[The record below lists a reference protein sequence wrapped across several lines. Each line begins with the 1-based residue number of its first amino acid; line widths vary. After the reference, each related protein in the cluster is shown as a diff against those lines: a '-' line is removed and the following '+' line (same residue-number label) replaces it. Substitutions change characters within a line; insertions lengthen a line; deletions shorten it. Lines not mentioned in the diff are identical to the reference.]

1 MTEGNTKEN
10 NNGFMSRRFVVV
22 MLLYLLGL
30 FMGALDTGIVT
41 PARTVIQSDLGVDS
55 STGIWMITI
64 YTLFYAASIPVM
76 GKLADM
82 YGRKYIYIVSIT
94 LFGMGSLFC
103 GLSSMFDSFTMLI
116 IARAVQAIGGGGI
129 MPIATAEFGT
139 SFPPEKRG
147 MALGMVGGVYGI
159 ANVFGA
165 SVGSLI
171 MDIFG
176 TENWSYIFYLNV
188 PITVFIVIG
197 GFICLVNNRQEDSG
211 RLDVL
216 GIMVVVVMIFSLMYG
231 LKKLDFF
238 EFADSIRDRQ
248 VYVFLLIFA
257 LLLPVF
263 ILIEKRASN
272 PVINLSYFTDRN
284 IAIALVVS
292 VISGFTLMGVI
303 FVPQLSENALHMSTG
318 SGGYLV
324 IFLGIFM
331 GCAAPMSGRFVDK
344 YGARIVL
351 LWGFAVTIAG
361 ALFLVFVTCRIP
373 NIATVLAGLGII
385 GLGMGFTVGTPLNYI
400 MLANTEEKD
409 SNSALATM
417 SLIRSIGTAIAP
429 AIMVGFISHAGMMVQ
444 DNIMEVLPQEIKVP
458 ELPYYQELQDE
469 MESIKSDP
477 EMADKLEGM
486 DMDLPDMSTVK
497 VGDMSDSDYEIPDDL
512 LTMLQNSD
520 VTTITADMQ
529 TFAKAMFDEMMPD
542 ILKDIDSG
550 IGEGM
555 DGISEGRREILDA
568 VSGMQ
573 EGYDGI
579 GSGIAGI
586 RTGIASLA
594 EAGKQ
599 MKNAGDMLKSFGG
612 DSFPMGM
619 SCADFIPEEAKASM
633 SPSVVEAMGSIKSR
647 SRLQK
652 QMDALKGMSAALI
665 TSAGTLDKYM
675 ETMESFENGTA
686 PEGQTL
692 KDVMS
697 EEDYSSLA
705 GSVKGRAA
713 AVTTANQLTKLLDD
727 VKQEQS
733 GMESGLAQM
742 NRMDMMIGQLAAGR
756 IPAGMSLLDF
766 MPAKVR
772 NNLPADAKKTM
783 KNIHSTADINKAVR
797 ELNKA
802 EADMR
807 RSIKEMEAERR
818 EMADAMKEMKET
830 ASKLDAMKFK
840 LGKLRDAVPGA
851 FDEAADG
858 YLISIGERDK
868 AIEKIFQRT
877 LNEGFKKIYLMVA
890 VISAFAILLLM
901 GYSTRREKEREEM

>member
-331 GCAAPMSGRFVDK
+331 GCAAPMSGKFVDK

-477 EMADKLEGM
+477 EMADKIEGM

-890 VISAFAILLLM
+890 VISALAILLLM

>member
-555 DGISEGRREILDA
+555 DGISEGRRDILDA

-573 EGYDGI
+573 
-579 GSGIAGI
+579 
-586 RTGIASLA
+586 
-594 EAGKQ
+594 
-599 MKNAGDMLKSFGG
+599 
-612 DSFPMGM
+612 
-619 SCADFIPEEAKASM
+619 
-633 SPSVVEAMGSIKSR
+633 
-647 SRLQK
+647 
-652 QMDALKGMSAALI
+652 
-665 TSAGTLDKYM
+665 
-675 ETMESFENGTA
+675 
-686 PEGQTL
+686 
-692 KDVMS
+692 
-697 EEDYSSLA
+697 
-705 GSVKGRAA
+705 
-713 AVTTANQLTKLLDD
+713 
-727 VKQEQS
+727 
-733 GMESGLAQM
+733 
-742 NRMDMMIGQLAAGR
+742 
-756 IPAGMSLLDF
+756 
-766 MPAKVR
+766 
-772 NNLPADAKKTM
+772 
-783 KNIHSTADINKAVR
+783 
-797 ELNKA
+797 
-802 EADMR
+802 
-807 RSIKEMEAERR
+807 
-818 EMADAMKEMKET
+818 
-830 ASKLDAMKFK
+830 
-840 LGKLRDAVPGA
+840 
-851 FDEAADG
+851 
-858 YLISIGERDK
+858 
-868 AIEKIFQRT
+868 
-877 LNEGFKKIYLMVA
+877 
-890 VISAFAILLLM
+890 
-901 GYSTRREKEREEM
+901 

>member
-263 ILIEKRASN
+263 ILIEKRALN

-444 DNIMEVLPQEIKVP
+444 DNIM
-458 ELPYYQELQDE
+458 
-469 MESIKSDP
+469 
-477 EMADKLEGM
+477 
-486 DMDLPDMSTVK
+486 
-497 VGDMSDSDYEIPDDL
+497 
-512 LTMLQNSD
+512 
-520 VTTITADMQ
+520 
-529 TFAKAMFDEMMPD
+529 
-542 ILKDIDSG
+542 
-550 IGEGM
+550 
-555 DGISEGRREILDA
+555 
-568 VSGMQ
+568 
-573 EGYDGI
+573 
-579 GSGIAGI
+579 
-586 RTGIASLA
+586 
-594 EAGKQ
+594 
-599 MKNAGDMLKSFGG
+599 
-612 DSFPMGM
+612 
-619 SCADFIPEEAKASM
+619 
-633 SPSVVEAMGSIKSR
+633 
-647 SRLQK
+647 
-652 QMDALKGMSAALI
+652 
-665 TSAGTLDKYM
+665 
-675 ETMESFENGTA
+675 
-686 PEGQTL
+686 
-692 KDVMS
+692 
-697 EEDYSSLA
+697 
-705 GSVKGRAA
+705 
-713 AVTTANQLTKLLDD
+713 
-727 VKQEQS
+727 
-733 GMESGLAQM
+733 
-742 NRMDMMIGQLAAGR
+742 
-756 IPAGMSLLDF
+756 
-766 MPAKVR
+766 
-772 NNLPADAKKTM
+772 
-783 KNIHSTADINKAVR
+783 
-797 ELNKA
+797 
-802 EADMR
+802 
-807 RSIKEMEAERR
+807 
-818 EMADAMKEMKET
+818 
-830 ASKLDAMKFK
+830 
-840 LGKLRDAVPGA
+840 
-851 FDEAADG
+851 
-858 YLISIGERDK
+858 
-868 AIEKIFQRT
+868 
-877 LNEGFKKIYLMVA
+877 
-890 VISAFAILLLM
+890 
-901 GYSTRREKEREEM
+901 

>member
-568 VSGMQ
+568 VSGM
-573 EGYDGI
+573 
-579 GSGIAGI
+579 S
-586 RTGIASLA
+586 
-594 EAGKQ
+594 
-599 MKNAGDMLKSFGG
+599 
-612 DSFPMGM
+612 
-619 SCADFIPEEAKASM
+619 
-633 SPSVVEAMGSIKSR
+633 
-647 SRLQK
+647 
-652 QMDALKGMSAALI
+652 
-665 TSAGTLDKYM
+665 
-675 ETMESFENGTA
+675 
-686 PEGQTL
+686 
-692 KDVMS
+692 
-697 EEDYSSLA
+697 
-705 GSVKGRAA
+705 SVKNR
-713 AVTTANQLTKLLDD
+713 
-727 VKQEQS
+727 
-733 GMESGLAQM
+733 SGLSS
-742 NRMDMMIGQLAAGR
+742 GR
-756 IPAGMSLLDF
+756 SPYTS
-766 MPAKVR
+766 
-772 NNLPADAKKTM
+772 
-783 KNIHSTADINKAVR
+783 S
-797 ELNKA
+797 
-802 EADMR
+802 
-807 RSIKEMEAERR
+807 
-818 EMADAMKEMKET
+818 
-830 ASKLDAMKFK
+830 
-840 LGKLRDAVPGA
+840 VP
-851 FDEAADG
+851 
-858 YLISIGERDK
+858 
-868 AIEKIFQRT
+868 T
-877 LNEGFKKIYLMVA
+877 
-890 VISAFAILLLM
+890 
-901 GYSTRREKEREEM
+901 

>member
-263 ILIEKRASN
+263 ILIEKRALN

-612 DSFPMGM
+612 DSIPMGM

-652 QMDALKGMSAALI
+652 QMDALKGMSAALT

-697 EEDYSSLA
+697 EEDYGSLA

-742 NRMDMMIGQLAAGR
+742 NMMDMMIGQLAAGR